1 MQTIIVGTAGHID
14 HGKTALI
21 KALNGF
27 EGDENKDEKERGIT
41 INLSFS
47 NLASGENN
55 IAFIDVP
62 GHENLVKTMI
72 SGAYG
77 FDACMLVVSSDDGL
91 MPQSKEHIA
100 ILSLLNV
107 KSVILCITKCDLV
120 DTARQNEVKKECE
133 NFIANFEN
141 LQILNS
147 FFLSTKDNDSIT
159 ELKNYLFTLNPKKRS
174 EEGIFHYYID
184 RVFSLSGAGTIVTG
198 SLINGKI
205 SKNEK
210 IYNCDLDKVIGV
222 KNIQI
227 HDQNTEF
234 ATAPN
239 RVALNL
245 SGIEKSALKT
255 GQILTKKGYF
265 RGFNSID
272 CKFYGEISHND
283 SVLFCV
289 GSKQISAKCLILR
302 DLSESNYAKFDNEFS
317 KKANLDLS
325 KTKIVTFKF
334 EKPVFVKFGE
344 PFVVLKNSRL
354 IGGGSV
360 LNAVSEPLKKEP
372 KLLFLKALLN
382 GDFLGAFKILSAF
395 HKHGFGLYSAYQ
407 RFDITSQKALEI
419 ARNLKGV
426 FLDEEN
432 FCVYDLKAISD
443 IKDFI
448 KFVISKNNLAVFSGN
463 SIALKLTWASE
474 NLANFALNELEK
486 EGIIAKFGGV
496 YIKSGINFDEL
507 SQNLENRIFDIL
519 QKGGITP
526 LAPYNIY
533 DELEIDRL
541 SGDNAM
547 KKLTKAKKIIRLEH
561 NLFVTAFNLDL
572 AIKKLYEIVAKNG
585 FVDVLSIKEELNIS
599 RKFAICYLEYLDKF
613 DNIERIENKRFLK
626 K

>member
-1 MQTIIVGTAGHID
+1 MQSLIIGTAGHID

-21 KALNGF
+21 RALNGF
-27 EGDENKDEKERGIT
+27 EGDENKDEIERGIT

-47 NLASGENN
+47 NLSNGKNN

-77 FDACMLVVSSDDGL
+77 FDVCMLVVAANEGL

-107 KSVILCITKCDLV
+107 KSVILCITKCDLC
-120 DTARQNEVKKECE
+120 DTARQNEVKSQCE
-133 NFIANFEN
+133 NFIANFSN

-147 FFLSTKDNDSIT
+147 FFLSTKDENSIN
-159 ELKNYLFTLNPKKRS
+159 ELKNYLFTLSPKQRS
-174 EEGIFHYYID
+174 EDGIFHYYID

-198 SLINGKI
+198 SLINGRI

-210 IYNCDLDKVIGV
+210 IYNCDLDKIIGV

-227 HDQNTEF
+227 HGESAEF
-234 ATAPN
+234 AVAPN

-245 SGIEKSALKT
+245 TNIDKNDLKV

-265 RGFNSID
+265 RGFTSID
-272 CKFYGEISHND
+272 CKFCGEISHNE
-283 SVLFCV
+283 SVVFCV
-289 GSKQISAKCLILR
+289 GSKQIAAKCLILR
-302 DLSESNYAKFDNEFS
+302 DLNEGKFSDSKFD
-317 KKANLDLS
+317 KTTPNLA
-325 KTKIVTFKF
+325 KTSLVTFKF
-334 EKPVFVKFGE
+334 EKPMFLKFNE

-354 IGGGSV
+354 CGGGSV
-360 LNAVSEPLKKEP
+360 LNSVSEPLKKEP
-372 KLLFLKALLN
+372 KLSLLKSLLN
-382 GDFLGAFKILSAF
+382 GDFLNAFKILSAF
-395 HKHGFGLYSAYQ
+395 HKHGFGLYSSYQ
-407 RFDITSQKALEI
+407 RFDMTSQEALQI
-419 ARNLKGV
+419 ARNLNGV

-432 FCVYDLKAISD
+432 FCVYDLGAIDD
-443 IKDFI
+443 IKEFI
-448 KFVISKNNLAVFSGN
+448 KFVISKNNLAVFSGA

-486 EGIIAKFGGV
+486 NALITKHNGV
-496 YIKSGINFDEL
+496 YIKNGIDFDEL
-507 SQNLENRIFDIL
+507 CLNLENRIFDIL
-519 QKGGITP
+519 QKGGISP

-533 DELEIDRL
+533 DELEIDRI

-547 KKLTKAKKIIRLEH
+547 KKLTKAKKVIRLEH
-561 NLFVTAFNLDL
+561 NLFITAFNLDFVV
-572 AIKKLYEIVAKNG
+572 KKLYEIIAKNG
-585 FVDVLSIKEELNIS
+585 FVDVLSLKNELNIS
-599 RKFAICYLEYLDKF
+599 RKFAVCYLEYLDKF
-613 DNIERIENKRFLK
+613 GDIENIDNKRYLK